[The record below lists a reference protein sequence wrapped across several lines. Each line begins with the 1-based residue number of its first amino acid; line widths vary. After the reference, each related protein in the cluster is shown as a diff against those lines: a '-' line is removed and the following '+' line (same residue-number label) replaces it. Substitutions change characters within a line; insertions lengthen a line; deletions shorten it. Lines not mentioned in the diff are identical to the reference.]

1 MIVTIKGKGN
11 MKNSINEE
19 TIRKEYDIKKHNP
32 RRNPY
37 ASKLKQQVT
46 MNMKVSTV
54 TYFKKMSEESGIP
67 YQLLINLYLD
77 DCVKKGLQIQF
88 S

>member
-1 MIVTIKGKGN
+1 MRDEYNI
-11 MKNSINEE
+11 EE
-19 TIRKEYDIKKHNP
+19 LNP

-37 ASKLKQQVT
+37 AAKLKQQVT

-54 TYFKKMSEESGIP
+54 MYFKEMSEESGVP

-77 DCVKKGLQIQF
+77 DCVKKGLRIQF
-88 S
+88 G